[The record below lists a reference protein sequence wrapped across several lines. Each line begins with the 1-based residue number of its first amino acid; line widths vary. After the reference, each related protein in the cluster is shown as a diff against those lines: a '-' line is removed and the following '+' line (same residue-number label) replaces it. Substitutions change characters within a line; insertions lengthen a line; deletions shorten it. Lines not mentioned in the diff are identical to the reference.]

1 VTQKPQVL
9 KRPLRERAS
18 CDSCEFASM
27 LEQNDRLFYC
37 RRHAPGLVNGGGGA
51 LFPVVKERDWC
62 GDYREEIDAA

>member
-1 VTQKPQVL
+1 
-9 KRPLRERAS
+9 
-18 CDSCEFASM
+18 M